1 MKNPLVKKIED
12 KYMKKGLSQFQI
24 GDSVKVHIK
33 IVEGE
38 KERVQVYA
46 GLVIGKRGA
55 GLSETF
61 TVSRVAF
68 GYANEKIFP
77 NCSPNITK
85 VEVVRR
91 GKVRKAKL
99 NYLRGK
105 IGKAAKVEGI
115 FTVEASSNDEVTEE
129 SPNE

>member
-1 MKNPLVKKIED
+1 MQPLVKKIED

-33 IVEGE
+33 IIEGE
-38 KERVQVYA
+38 KERIQIYA

-55 GLSETF
+55 GLSESF

-68 GYANEKIFP
+68 GYANEKVFP
-77 NCSPNITK
+77 NCSPNIIQ

-105 IGKAAKVEGI
+105 LGKAAKVEGI
-115 FTVEASSNDEVTEE
+115 FTQEASSKSDVVEE
-129 SPNE
+129 

>member
-1 MKNPLVKKIED
+1 MNPLVKKIEE
-12 KYMKKGLSQFQI
+12 KYIKKGLSQFHI
-24 GDSVKVHIK
+24 GDTVKVHVK
-33 IVEGE
+33 IIEGE

-46 GLVIGKRGA
+46 GIVIAKRGA
-55 GLSETF
+55 GFSETF
-61 TVSRVAF
+61 TVTRVSF

-77 NCSPNITK
+77 NSCPSIMQ

-105 IGKAAKVEGI
+105 LGKAAKVER
-115 FTVEASSNDEVTEE
+115 AK
-129 SPNE
+129 